1 MGVSEL
7 SLARKMTDL
16 YVGNLSWET
25 TSEGLQ
31 AHLSQYGS
39 VVDCDTGTVRNGRTR
54 GGAIVKM
61 GSEADAENVIQSC
74 HDVEFDGRP
83 LTVRQDAKPEGAE
96 RVPGLLAERVA
107 AAAVVAIPTWKESQR
122 TPPGCRSSC
131 VTFLGPSP
139 RTCCEA
145 PSSRLERSL
154 PLKSSAMPIRG
165 GPRDGA
171 PCDSQLQK
179 VQQMRS
185 PASVAWNLLA
195 GQ

>member
-54 GGAIVKM
+54 GWAIVKM
-61 GSEADAENVIQSC
+61 GSGADAENVIQSC

-83 LTVRQDAKPEGAE
+83 LTVRQDAQPEGGGRGGDPNLEGKPENSS
-96 RVPGLLAERVA
+96 GLQI
-107 AAAVVAIPTWKESQR
+107 VVRNLPWS
-122 TPPGCRSSC
+122 
-131 VTFLGPSP
+131 VT
-139 RTCCEA
+139 T
-145 PSSRLERSL
+145 
-154 PLKSSAMPIRG
+154 
-165 GPRDGA
+165 
-171 PCDSQLQK
+171 
-179 VQQMRS
+179 
-185 PASVAWNLLA
+185 
-195 GQ
+195 